1 MIADPMCRESQDDQ
15 SLQIAGL
22 KLSLRLRFFASRS
35 ATTQELSMKPHDALP
50 KRPATRSRTLA
61 APRRLLAAVSLLG
74 ASLGVSAAAPTEQ
87 IGGPE
92 RAAETGNVA
101 MKLAKRKA
109 WVRPGVSNQVK
120 SNQVKSNQKKG
131 TLPAV
136 QNSEKK

>member
-1 MIADPMCRESQDDQ
+1 
-15 SLQIAGL
+15 
-22 KLSLRLRFFASRS
+22 LRLRFFPSKS
-35 ATTQELSMKPHDALP
+35 TITQEVDVKHHDAFP
-50 KRPATRSRTLA
+50 KRRAPGTRTLA

-92 RAAETGNVA
+92 RAAEAGDVA

-109 WVRPGVSNQVK
+109 GPGPRPSNQVK
-120 SNQVKSNQKKG
+120 SNQVKSNQVKRDQTKG

-136 QNSEKK
+136 QNPEMK

>member
-1 MIADPMCRESQDDQ
+1 M
-15 SLQIAGL
+15 
-22 KLSLRLRFFASRS
+22 RLRFFPSKS
-35 ATTQELSMKPHDALP
+35 TITQEVDVKHHDAFP
-50 KRPATRSRTLA
+50 KRRAPGTRTLA

-92 RAAETGNVA
+92 RAAEAGDVA

-109 WVRPGVSNQVK
+109 GPGPRPSNQVK
-120 SNQVKSNQKKG
+120 SNQVKRDQTKG

-136 QNSEKK
+136 QNPEMK